1 MILPITPT
9 SHSFSVTLFPP
20 KSPPK
25 VNNHPQTFTNFFE
38 ILNKN
43 PTSNK
48 REIPV
53 AFRIL
58 AIIYHSDKYYDSIK
72 EFTRE
77 EGEEKNNI
85 QCI

>member
-1 MILPITPT
+1 MTLPITST
-9 SHSFSVTLFPP
+9 SYSFSATLFPP

-25 VNNHPQTFTNFFE
+25 VNNHSQTFTNFFE
-38 ILNKN
+38 ILNIN

-48 REIPV
+48 REIPL
-53 AFRIL
+53 AIRIL